1 MRRTRVLLAI
11 LALLILLLAGLVFVY
26 LSFIKPRRAE
36 KVKAKGL
43 HHIVSIY
50 GFGPKI
56 EEMLDKPRAVSA
68 DADGNI
74 YVADTGHSRV
84 VVFDRKGRYLYSF
97 GENKGLETTGSLVS
111 PLGISVGRDNER
123 VYIADRARHRVLAFS
138 LKGKFIKEFPVM
150 MPVEVEKAGQR
161 LYVATY
167 GPIYVFSLD
176 GEELEKWGRRGRDKG
191 EFDFA
196 NGLAVD
202 KEGNVYVSDTNNTR
216 VVALDK
222 KGRVEWVAGNP
233 PKGLRE
239 VGREFGLPWGIA
251 VGDDNLLYLVDC
263 FHFNISAIDP
273 KKGERVAVI
282 GVNEPGDREGQFY
295 FPCDIAHIDDNV
307 FAVADTF
314 NNRVQ
319 ILRLVAAEA
328 AAPPAVSFLS
338 RLWKALSSYLLY
350 IIFLLLLLV
359 LLIAWFLARRRREVT
374 DTRVEL
380 E

>member
-1 MRRTRVLLAI
+1 LAI
-11 LALLILLLAGLVFVY
+11 LALLILLLVGLVFIY

-36 KVKAKGL
+36 KVEAKGL
-43 HHIVSIY
+43 RHIVSIY

-84 VVFDRKGRYLYSF
+84 VVFDRRGRYLYTF
-97 GENKGLETTGSLVS
+97 GGNKGLEATGSLVS
-111 PLGISVGRDNER
+111 PVGISVDRENGR
-123 VYIADRARHRVLAFS
+123 VYIADRTRNRVLVFN
-138 LKGKFIKEFPVM
+138 LKGKFVKEFPVM

-176 GEELEKWGRRGRDKG
+176 GQELDRWGRRGRDKG

-196 NGLAVD
+196 NGLTVD

-216 VVALDK
+216 VVALNK
-222 KGRVEWVAGNP
+222 KGEVKWIEGTP

-239 VGREFGLPWGIA
+239 VGREFGLPWGLA
-251 VGDDNLLYLVDC
+251 MGDDNLLYLVDC
-263 FHFNISAIDP
+263 FRFNISVIDP

-282 GVNEPGDREGQFY
+282 GVGEPGDREGQFY
-295 FPCDIAHIDDNV
+295 FACDITHINDDV

-319 ILRLVAAEA
+319 ILKLVAAEA
-328 AAPPAVSFLS
+328 AAPPALSFLS
-338 RLWKALSSYLLY
+338 RLWRALSSYLFYL
-350 IIFLLLLLV
+350 IFLLLLLV
-359 LLIAWFLARRRREVT
+359 LLVAWFLTRRRRGEQLA